1 MTIIK
6 TIIMEVHVQYQKMMT
21 SDSLTQIL
29 MKKLEGLEQKYS
41 WLIKANVL
49 FKTENDKTGEGKICE
64 IELSAPGPRIFAKS
78 NTDDFEKSMSKTI
91 DDLKRQLEKRQAT
104 FSTH

>member
-1 MTIIK
+1 
-6 TIIMEVHVQYQKMMT
+6 MEVHVQYQKMMT

-91 DDLKRQLEKRQAT
+91 DDLKRQLEKRQST

>member
-1 MTIIK
+1 
-6 TIIMEVHVQYQKMMT
+6 MEVQVQYQKMMT
-21 SDSLTQIL
+21 SEALTELL
-29 MKKLEGLEQKYS
+29 MKKMEGLEKKYS

-49 FKTENDKTGEGKICE
+49 FKTENDRTGEGKICE

-78 NTDDFEKSMSKTI
+78 DTDDFEKSMSETI
-91 DDLKRQLEKRQAT
+91 EDLSRQLEKRQAT

>member
-1 MTIIK
+1 
-6 TIIMEVHVQYQKMMT
+6 MEVHVQYQKMMT
-21 SDSLTQIL
+21 SDALTQLL

-78 NTDDFEKSMSKTI
+78 DTDDFEKSMSKTI
-91 DDLKRQLEKRQAT
+91 HDLKRQLEKRQAT

>member
-1 MTIIK
+1 
-6 TIIMEVHVQYQKMMT
+6 MEVHVQYQKMMT
-21 SDSLTQIL
+21 SEAMTDLL
-29 MKKLEGLEQKYS
+29 MKKLESLENKYS

-49 FKTENDKTGEGKICE
+49 FKTENDKSGQGKICE

-78 NTDDFEKSMSKTI
+78 NSDDFEKSMSNTVE
-91 DDLKRQLEKRQAT
+91 DLRKQLKKRQAT

>member
-1 MTIIK
+1 
-6 TIIMEVHVQYQKMMT
+6 
-21 SDSLTQIL
+21 